1 MIPTRLL
8 ILRRIAELLAT
19 ISDIGLPE
27 QVDMADKVFRGRVL
41 FGADVKP
48 LPMLS
53 ILEAP
58 RPDVAA
64 DHKGDWDEWRT
75 EGWTLLVQ
83 GVIEDDIANPTDNAY
98 FLEAAVEQKLAE
110 INATNDFGQPAD
122 PDVFMLG
129 GLINRL
135 EIGPPVVRPPE
146 NNPSASG
153 FFFLPI
159 RVGIAV
165 DLSSPYTAG

>member
-1 MIPTRLL
+1 MIPIRLL
-8 ILRRIAELLAT
+8 ILQRLQQHLST
-19 ISDIGLPE
+19 ITDIGLSDA
-27 QVDMADKVFRGRVL
+27 VDLVDKVFRGRIL
-41 FGADVKP
+41 LGAEVTKP
-48 LPMLS
+48 ALS

-58 RPDVAA
+58 RPDQAA
-64 DHKGDWDEWRT
+64 DHIGDWDEWRT

-83 GVIEDDIANPTDNAY
+83 GMIEDDVDSPTDHAY
-98 FLEAAVEQKLAE
+98 YLEAAVEQKLAD
-110 INATNDFGQPAD
+110 ITATNGFGQPAD

-146 NNPSASG
+146 NFPSATG

-159 RVGIAV
+159 RVGIAA
-165 DLSSPYTAG
+165 DLSNPYTAG